1 MYWPEFS
8 ITLQISKSNLQH
20 MLPFQSTKYLSIF
33 FLTVATLLSACS
45 TKKYAVTEKI
55 YKNKARDFS
64 DIISSTPPKGQL
76 YDSLNAVNQEW
87 IGSVNFGIRK
97 PNFVVIHHTAQ
108 NSLTQTVKTFFSTTA
123 GTSAH
128 YVISRDGKVVHM
140 VNDYLRANHAGV
152 SKWGKDTDLNSSS
165 IGIELDNN
173 GTTDVWPDAQINSLI
188 KLLATLKKTYN
199 IPVANF
205 IGHADIAPKR
215 KNDPR
220 NFPWKKLADAGFG
233 YWYDNILKNPPLDF
247 NTEMALKYIGYDT
260 SNLPAAITAF
270 KIHFIQ
276 SDITPKLTPVDI
288 LVLYNVYTK
297 Y

>member
-1 MYWPEFS
+1 MSLFNFPKYSPILVTALIVFLS
-8 ITLQISKSNLQH
+8 SCGSN
-20 MLPFQSTKYLSIF
+20 
-33 FLTVATLLSACS
+33 
-45 TKKYAVTEKI
+45 KYAATEKV
-55 YKNKARDFS
+55 YKTKAKDFS
-64 DIISSTPPKGQL
+64 KIISSTPPAGQL
-76 YDSLNAVNQEW
+76 YDSLSATNQTW
-87 IGSVNFGIRK
+87 VGSVNFGIRK

-108 NSLTQTVKTFFSTTA
+108 DSLNQTIKTFHSTRA

-173 GTTDVWPDAQINSLI
+173 GIGDVWQDAQITSLL

-199 IPVANF
+199 IPTANF
-205 IGHADIAPKR
+205 IGHADIAPGR

-220 NFPWKKLADAGFG
+220 NFPWKKLADKGFG
-233 YWYDNILKNPPLDF
+233 FWYDDVLKNPPADF
-247 NTEMALKYIGYDT
+247 DTEKALKYIGYNT
-260 SNLPAAITAF
+260 ANLPAAIEAF

-276 SDITPKLTPVDI
+276 TDITKTLTPVDI

>member
-1 MYWPEFS
+1 MLFSKSSKSFS
-8 ITLQISKSNLQH
+8 ISAFSLVLI
-20 MLPFQSTKYLSIF
+20 
-33 FLTVATLLSACS
+33 LSACGS
-45 TKKYAVTEKI
+45 SKYAATEKI
-55 YKNKARDFS
+55 YKEKAKDFS
-64 DIISSTPPKGQL
+64 KIINTTPPAGQL
-76 YDSLNAVNQEW
+76 YDSLGATNQEW

-108 NSLTQTVKTFFSTTA
+108 DSLAQTIKTFFSTKA

-173 GTTDVWPDAQINSLI
+173 GLTDPWPDAQINSLL
-188 KLLATLKKTYN
+188 KLLATLKKTYG
-199 IPVANF
+199 IPTANF

-215 KNDPR
+215 KNDPK
-220 NFPWKKLADAGFG
+220 NFPWKKLADKGFG
-233 YWYDNILKNPPLDF
+233 YWYDDVLKNPPLDF

-276 SDITPKLTPVDI
+276 SDITPTLTPVDI
-288 LVLYNVYTK
+288 LVLYNVYMK

>member
-1 MYWPEFS
+1 MLFS
-8 ITLQISKSNLQH
+8 RLSNSLFVSAFS
-20 MLPFQSTKYLSIF
+20 LILI
-33 FLTVATLLSACS
+33 LSACGS
-45 TKKYAVTEKI
+45 SKYAATEKI
-55 YKNKARDFS
+55 YKDKAKDFS
-64 DIISSTPPKGQL
+64 KIISTTPPVGQL
-76 YDSLNAVNQEW
+76 YDSLGATNQSW
-87 IGSVNFGIRK
+87 VGSVNFGIRK

-108 NSLTQTVKTFFSTTA
+108 DSLAQTIKTFFSTKA

-140 VNDYLRANHAGV
+140 VNDYLRANHAGL

-173 GTTDVWPDAQINSLI
+173 GLTDPWPDAQINSLI
-188 KLLATLKKTYN
+188 KLLATLKKTYG
-199 IPVANF
+199 IPTANF

-215 KNDPR
+215 KNDPK
-220 NFPWKKLADAGFG
+220 NFPWKKLADKGFG
-233 YWYDNILKNPPLDF
+233 YWYDDILKNPPADF
-247 NTEMALKYIGYDT
+247 NSEMALRYIGYDT

-276 SDITPKLTPVDI
+276 SDITPTLTPVDI
-288 LVLYNVYTK
+288 LVLYNIYLK

>member
-1 MYWPEFS
+1 MSLINLVRNRQSLLIVFVLLVS
-8 ITLQISKSNLQH
+8 SCSSNR
-20 MLPFQSTKYLSIF
+20 
-33 FLTVATLLSACS
+33 
-45 TKKYAVTEKI
+45 YAATEKV
-55 YKNKARDFS
+55 YKEKAKGFS
-64 DIISSTPPKGQL
+64 KIILATPPEGQL
-76 YDSLNAVNQEW
+76 YDSINAANQQW

-97 PNFVVIHHTAQ
+97 PNFVIIHHTAQ
-108 NSLTQTVKTFFSTTA
+108 DSLNQTIKTFHSTKA

-173 GTTDVWPDAQINSLI
+173 GIGDVWQDAQINSLI

-199 IPVANF
+199 IPTANF
-205 IGHADIAPKR
+205 IGHADIAPGR
-215 KNDPR
+215 KNDPK
-220 NFPWKKLADAGFG
+220 NFPWKKLADKGFG
-233 YWYDNILKNPPLDF
+233 FWYDEVLKNPPADF
-247 NTEMALKYIGYDT
+247 DTEKALKYIGYNT
-260 SNLPAAITAF
+260 ANLPAAIEAF

-276 SDITPKLTPVDI
+276 SDITKTLTPVDI
-288 LVLYNVYTK
+288 LVLYNVYLK

>member
-1 MYWPEFS
+1 MLFS
-8 ITLQISKSNLQH
+8 RSSKS
-20 MLPFQSTKYLSIF
+20 LSISAF
-33 FLTVATLLSACS
+33 SLVLILSACGS
-45 TKKYAVTEKI
+45 SKYAATEKI
-55 YKNKARDFS
+55 YKEKAKDFS
-64 DIISSTPPKGQL
+64 KIINTTPPVGQL
-76 YDSLNAVNQEW
+76 YDSLGATNQEW

-108 NSLTQTVKTFFSTTA
+108 DSLAQTIKTFFSTKA

-173 GTTDVWPDAQINSLI
+173 GLTDPWPDAQMNSLL
-188 KLLATLKKTYN
+188 KLLATLKKTYG
-199 IPVANF
+199 IPTANF

-215 KNDPR
+215 KNDPK
-220 NFPWKKLADAGFG
+220 NFPWKKLADKGFG
-233 YWYDNILKNPPLDF
+233 YWYDDVPKNPPVDF

-276 SDITPKLTPVDI
+276 SDITPTLTPVDI

>member
-1 MYWPEFS
+1 MLFS
-8 ITLQISKSNLQH
+8 NLSKS
-20 MLPFQSTKYLSIF
+20 SSIF
-33 FLTVATLLSACS
+33 AFSLVLILSACGS
-45 TKKYAVTEKI
+45 SKYAVTEKI
-55 YKNKARDFS
+55 YKEKAKDFS
-64 DIISSTPPKGQL
+64 KIIGTVPPVGQL
-76 YDSLNAVNQEW
+76 YDSLGATNQQW

-108 NSLTQTVKTFFSTTA
+108 DSLAQTIKTFFSTKA

-128 YVISRDGKVVHM
+128 YVVSRDGKVVHM

-173 GTTDVWPDAQINSLI
+173 GLTDPWPDAQINSLI
-188 KLLATLKKTYN
+188 KLLATLKKAYG
-199 IPVANF
+199 IPTANF

-215 KNDPR
+215 KNDPK
-220 NFPWKKLADAGFG
+220 NFPWKKLADKGFG
-233 YWYDNILKNPPLDF
+233 YWYDDVLKNPPADF

-260 SNLPAAITAF
+260 SNLSAAITAF
-270 KIHFIQ
+270 KIHYIQ
-276 SDITPKLTPVDI
+276 TDITPTLTPVDI

>member
-1 MYWPEFS
+1 MLF
-8 ITLQISKSNLQH
+8 SKSSKL
-20 MLPFQSTKYLSIF
+20 LSISAF
-33 FLTVATLLSACS
+33 SLVLILSACGS
-45 TKKYAVTEKI
+45 SKYAATEKI
-55 YKNKARDFS
+55 YKEKAKDFS
-64 DIISSTPPKGQL
+64 KIINATPPAGQL
-76 YDSLNAVNQEW
+76 YDSLGATNQEW

-108 NSLTQTVKTFFSTTA
+108 DSLAQTIKTFFSTKA

-173 GTTDVWPDAQINSLI
+173 GLTDPWPDAQMNSLL
-188 KLLATLKKTYN
+188 KLLATLKKTYG
-199 IPVANF
+199 IPTANF

-215 KNDPR
+215 KNDPK
-220 NFPWKKLADAGFG
+220 NFPWKKLADKGFG
-233 YWYDNILKNPPLDF
+233 YWYDDVLKNPPVDF

-276 SDITPKLTPVDI
+276 SDISPTLTPVDI
-288 LVLYNVYTK
+288 LVLYNVYAK

>member
-1 MYWPEFS
+1 MLFS
-8 ITLQISKSNLQH
+8 RLSNSLFVSASS
-20 MLPFQSTKYLSIF
+20 LILI
-33 FLTVATLLSACS
+33 LSACGS
-45 TKKYAVTEKI
+45 SKYAATEKI
-55 YKNKARDFS
+55 YKDKAKDFS
-64 DIISSTPPKGQL
+64 KIISTTPPVGQL
-76 YDSLNAVNQEW
+76 YDSLGATNQTW
-87 IGSVNFGIRK
+87 VGSVNFGIRK

-108 NSLTQTVKTFFSTTA
+108 DSLAQTIKTFFSTKA

-173 GTTDVWPDAQINSLI
+173 GLTDPWPDAQINSLI
-188 KLLATLKKTYN
+188 KLLATLKKTYG
-199 IPVANF
+199 IPTANF

-215 KNDPR
+215 KNDPK
-220 NFPWKKLADAGFG
+220 NFPWKKLADKGFG
-233 YWYDNILKNPPLDF
+233 YWYDDVLKNPPVDF

-270 KIHFIQ
+270 KIHYIQ
-276 SDITPKLTPVDI
+276 SDITPTLTPVDI
-288 LVLYNVYTK
+288 LVLYNVYSK

>member
-1 MYWPEFS
+1 MLTFNFS
-8 ITLQISKSNLQH
+8 RYSPVFVITLI
-20 MLPFQSTKYLSIF
+20 IF
-33 FLTVATLLSACS
+33 LSACGS
-45 TKKYAVTEKI
+45 SKYAATEKI
-55 YKNKARDFS
+55 YKEKAKDFS
-64 DIISSTPPKGQL
+64 KIISSTPPPGQL
-76 YDSLNAVNQEW
+76 YDSLGATNQEW

-108 NSLTQTVKTFFSTTA
+108 DSLAQTIKTFFSTRA
-123 GTSAH
+123 GVSAH
-128 YVISRDGKVVHM
+128 YVIGRDGKVVHM
-140 VNDYLRANHAGV
+140 VNDYLRANHAGLA
-152 SKWGKDTDLNSSS
+152 KWGKDTDLNSSS

-173 GTTDVWPDAQINSLI
+173 GLTDPWPDAQINSLI

-199 IPVANF
+199 IPTANF
-205 IGHADIAPKR
+205 IGHADIAPRR
-215 KNDPR
+215 KNDPK
-220 NFPWKKLADAGFG
+220 NFPWKKLAEAGFG
-233 YWYDNILKNPPLDF
+233 YWYDDILKNPPADF

-288 LVLYNVYTK
+288 LVLYNVYQK

>member
-1 MYWPEFS
+1 MLF
-8 ITLQISKSNLQH
+8 SKS
-20 MLPFQSTKYLSIF
+20 SKSLSISAF
-33 FLTVATLLSACS
+33 SLVLILSACGS
-45 TKKYAVTEKI
+45 SKYAATEKI
-55 YKNKARDFS
+55 YEEKAKDFS
-64 DIISSTPPKGQL
+64 KIINSTPPVGQL
-76 YDSLNAVNQEW
+76 YDSLGATNQEW

-108 NSLTQTVKTFFSTTA
+108 DSLEHTIKTFFSTKA

-173 GTTDVWPDAQINSLI
+173 GLTDPWPDAQMNSLI
-188 KLLATLKKTYN
+188 KLLATLKETYG
-199 IPVANF
+199 IPTANF

-215 KNDPR
+215 KNNPK
-220 NFPWKKLADAGFG
+220 NFPWKKLADKGFG
-233 YWYDNILKNPPLDF
+233 YWYDDVLKNPPVDF

-276 SDITPKLTPVDI
+276 SDVTPTLTPVDV

>member
-1 MYWPEFS
+1 MLFS
-8 ITLQISKSNLQH
+8 RLSKS
-20 MLPFQSTKYLSIF
+20 LSISAF
-33 FLTVATLLSACS
+33 SLVLILSACGS
-45 TKKYAVTEKI
+45 SKYAATEKI
-55 YKNKARDFS
+55 YKEKAKDFS
-64 DIISSTPPKGQL
+64 KIINTTPPAGQL
-76 YDSLNAVNQEW
+76 YDSLGAANQEW

-108 NSLTQTVKTFFSTTA
+108 DSLAQTIKTFFSTKA

-173 GTTDVWPDAQINSLI
+173 GLTDPWPDVQINSLL
-188 KLLATLKKTYN
+188 KLLATLKKTYG
-199 IPVANF
+199 IPTANF

-215 KNDPR
+215 KNDPK
-220 NFPWKKLADAGFG
+220 NFPWKKLADKGFG
-233 YWYDNILKNPPLDF
+233 YWYDDVLKNPPVDF
-247 NTEMALKYIGYDT
+247 NTEMALRYIGYDT

-276 SDITPKLTPVDI
+276 SDITPTLTPVDI

>member
-1 MYWPEFS
+1 MLFS
-8 ITLQISKSNLQH
+8 NLSKS
-20 MLPFQSTKYLSIF
+20 SSIF
-33 FLTVATLLSACS
+33 AFSLVLILSACGS
-45 TKKYAVTEKI
+45 SKYAVTEKI
-55 YKNKARDFS
+55 YKEKAKDFS
-64 DIISSTPPKGQL
+64 KIIGTVPPVGQL
-76 YDSLNAVNQEW
+76 YDSLGATNQQW

-108 NSLTQTVKTFFSTTA
+108 DSLAQTIKTFFSTKA

-128 YVISRDGKVVHM
+128 YVVSRDGKVVHM

-173 GTTDVWPDAQINSLI
+173 GLTDPWPDAQINSLI
-188 KLLATLKKTYN
+188 KLLATLKKTYG
-199 IPVANF
+199 IPTANF

-215 KNDPR
+215 KNDPK
-220 NFPWKKLADAGFG
+220 NFPWKKLADKGFG
-233 YWYDNILKNPPLDF
+233 YWYDDVLKNPPADF

-260 SNLPAAITAF
+260 SNLLAAITAF
-270 KIHFIQ
+270 KIHYIQ
-276 SDITPKLTPVDI
+276 TDITPTLTPVDI

>member
-1 MYWPEFS
+1 MLF
-8 ITLQISKSNLQH
+8 SKS
-20 MLPFQSTKYLSIF
+20 SKTLSISAF
-33 FLTVATLLSACS
+33 SLVLILSACGS
-45 TKKYAVTEKI
+45 SKYAATEKI
-55 YKNKARDFS
+55 YKEKAKDFS
-64 DIISSTPPKGQL
+64 KIINTTPPVGQL
-76 YDSLNAVNQEW
+76 YDSLGVTNQEW

-108 NSLTQTVKTFFSTTA
+108 DSLAQTIKTFFSTKA

-140 VNDYLRANHAGV
+140 VNDYLRANHAGA

-173 GTTDVWPDAQINSLI
+173 GLTDPWPDAQVNSLL
-188 KLLATLKKTYN
+188 KLLATLKKTYG
-199 IPVANF
+199 IPTANF

-215 KNDPR
+215 KNDPK
-220 NFPWKKLADAGFG
+220 NFPWKKLADKGFG
-233 YWYDNILKNPPLDF
+233 YWYDDVLKNPPVDF

-276 SDITPKLTPVDI
+276 SDITPTLTPVDI

>member
-1 MYWPEFS
+1 MLFS
-8 ITLQISKSNLQH
+8 RSSKS
-20 MLPFQSTKYLSIF
+20 LSISAF
-33 FLTVATLLSACS
+33 VLVLMCSACGS
-45 TKKYAVTEKI
+45 SKYAVTEKI
-55 YKNKARDFS
+55 YKEKAKDFAK
-64 DIISSTPPKGQL
+64 IINAAPPVGQL
-76 YDSLNAVNQEW
+76 YDSLGAANQEW
-87 IGSVNFGIRK
+87 VGSVNFGIRK

-108 NSLTQTVKTFFSTTA
+108 DSLAQTIKTFFSTKA

-140 VNDYLRANHAGV
+140 VNDYLRANHAGI

-173 GTTDVWPDAQINSLI
+173 GLTDPWPDAQINSLL
-188 KLLATLKKTYN
+188 KLLATLKKTYS
-199 IPVANF
+199 IPTANF

-215 KNDPR
+215 KNDPK
-220 NFPWKKLADAGFG
+220 NFPWKKLADKGFG
-233 YWYDNILKNPPLDF
+233 YWYDDVLKNPPVDF
-247 NTEMALKYIGYDT
+247 NTEMALRYIGYDT

-276 SDITPKLTPVDI
+276 SDITPTLTPVDI

>member
-1 MYWPEFS
+1 MSSFNFPKYSPVLVT
-8 ITLQISKSNLQH
+8 TLIVLLYSCGSN
-20 MLPFQSTKYLSIF
+20 
-33 FLTVATLLSACS
+33 
-45 TKKYAVTEKI
+45 KYAATEKV
-55 YKNKARDFS
+55 YKTKAKDFS
-64 DIISSTPPKGQL
+64 KIINSTPPAGQL
-76 YDSLNAVNQEW
+76 YDSLSAANQTW
-87 IGSVNFGIRK
+87 VGSVNFGIRK

-108 NSLTQTVKTFFSTTA
+108 DSLNQTIKTFHSTRA

-173 GTTDVWPDAQINSLI
+173 GIGDVWQDAQINSLI

-199 IPVANF
+199 IPTANF
-205 IGHADIAPKR
+205 IGHADIAPGR

-220 NFPWKKLADAGFG
+220 NFPWKKLADKGFG
-233 YWYDNILKNPPLDF
+233 FWYDDVLKNPPADF
-247 NTEMALKYIGYDT
+247 DTEKALKYIGYNT
-260 SNLPAAITAF
+260 ANLPAAIEAF

-276 SDITPKLTPVDI
+276 TDITKTLTPVDI